1 VRDSYLIF
9 GSPRIEEDDINEVV
23 QTLQSGWIGT
33 GPKVNEFEKE
43 FAEYTGAKFA
53 AAVSSC
59 TAGLHLCVLA
69 MGLDKDSEVIVPT
82 MTFAATANAVIHAGA
97 KPVFVD
103 VDPYTMLIDPA
114 DIRRKITPRTRAII
128 PVHFAGR
135 PCNMDEIDQIA
146 EEYNL
151 VIIHDNAHA
160 IESEYK
166 GKKIGSL
173 RDISSYSF
181 YVTKNLTTAEGG
193 IVTTNNEEVAAKI
206 KMYALHGLTKDAW
219 KRFSDDGYKHYQ
231 IVYPGFK
238 YNMTDIQA
246 SLGLSQFRKIE
257 KFYNRRAELWDYYKT
272 ELKDLPLIL
281 PPDTEPG
288 TRHGYH
294 LFILL
299 LDLNRT
305 DLNRDQV
312 INKLHHLKIGTG
324 VHYIA
329 LHLHPYYQQA
339 YGYSHGDFP
348 NAEFI
353 SDRTFSIP
361 FSAKLTDQDAKDV
374 VDALKSIL
382 Q

>member
-1 VRDSYLIF
+1 MRSSYLVF
-9 GSPRIEEDDINEVV
+9 GRPRIEDEDIEEVV
-23 QTLQSGWIGT
+23 RTLKSGWIGT

-43 FAEYTGAKFA
+43 FADYAGAKFA

-69 MGLDKDSEVIVPT
+69 LGIDKDSEVIVPT

-97 KPVFVD
+97 RPVFVD
-103 VDPYTMLIDPA
+103 VDPVTMLIDPE
-114 DIRRKITPRTRAII
+114 DIRRKITKKTRAII

-135 PCNMDEIDQIA
+135 PCDMDEIYKIA
-146 EEYNL
+146 DEHNL
-151 VIIHDNAHA
+151 FIIHDNAHA
-160 IESEYK
+160 IESEYRGTK
-166 GKKIGSL
+166 LGTL
-173 RDISSYSF
+173 RDIAAYSF

-193 IVTTNNEEVAAKI
+193 MVTTNNEEIAAKI

-257 KFYNRRAELWDYYKT
+257 KYYQRRTELWKFYKD
-272 ELKDLPLIL
+272 ELKGLPLIL
-281 PPDTEPG
+281 PAEPDPD
-288 TRHGYH
+288 TRHGFH

-299 LDLNRT
+299 LDIKNTSLT
-305 DLNRDQV
+305 RDQV
-312 INKLHHLKIGTG
+312 INRLHNLKIGTG

-339 YGYSHGDFP
+339 YGYSAGDFP
-348 NAEFI
+348 NAEYI
-353 SDRTFSIP
+353 SERTFSIP
-361 FSAKLTDQDAKDV
+361 FSANLTDEDARDV
-374 VDALKSIL
+374 VEALKASL
-382 Q
+382 A

>member
-1 VRDSYLIF
+1 MRKSYLIF
-9 GSPRIEEDDINEVV
+9 GSPKIEEEDIEGVV
-23 QTLQSGWIGT
+23 QTLRSGWIGT

-43 FAEYTGAKFA
+43 FAEYVGAKYA

-69 MGLDKDSEVIVPT
+69 LGIDKDSEVIVPT

-97 KPVFVD
+97 RPVFVD
-103 VDPYTMLIDPA
+103 VDPLTMLIDPD
-114 DIRRKITPRTRAII
+114 DIRRKITKRTKAII

-135 PCNMDEIDQIA
+135 PCNIDEINKIA
-146 EEYNL
+146 DEHNL
-151 VIIHDNAHA
+151 YIIHDNAHA

-166 GKKIGSL
+166 GMRLGTS
-173 RDISSYSF
+173 RDIAAYSF

-193 IVTTNNEEVAAKI
+193 MVTTNNQEIAAKI

-257 KFYNRRAELWDYYKT
+257 KFYSRRAELWQYYKN
-272 ELKDLPLIL
+272 ELKDLPLLL
-281 PPDTEPG
+281 PPDPEPG
-288 TRHGYH
+288 TRHGFH

-299 LDLNRT
+299 LDINKTSLT
-305 DLNRDQV
+305 RDQV
-312 INKLHHLKIGTG
+312 INKLHNMKIGTG

-339 YGYSHGDFP
+339 YGYGSGDFP

-353 SDRTFSIP
+353 SERTFSIP
-361 FSAKLTDQDAKDV
+361 FSANLTDEDAKDV

>member
-1 VRDSYLIF
+1 MRKSYLIF
-9 GSPRIEEDDINEVV
+9 GSPKIEEEDIEGVV
-23 QTLQSGWIGT
+23 QTLRSGWIGT

-43 FAEYTGAKFA
+43 FAEYVGAKYA

-69 MGLDKDSEVIVPT
+69 LGIDKDSEVIVPT

-97 KPVFVD
+97 RPVFVD
-103 VDPYTMLIDPA
+103 VDPLTMLIDPD
-114 DIRRKITPRTRAII
+114 DIRRKITKRTKAII

-135 PCNMDEIDQIA
+135 PCNIDEINKIA
-146 EEYNL
+146 DEHNL
-151 VIIHDNAHA
+151 YIIHDNAHA

-166 GKKIGSL
+166 GMRLGTS
-173 RDISSYSF
+173 RDIAAYSF

-193 IVTTNNEEVAAKI
+193 MVTTNNQEIAAKI

-257 KFYNRRAELWDYYKT
+257 KFYSRRAELWQYYKN
-272 ELKDLPLIL
+272 ELKDLPLLL
-281 PPDTEPG
+281 PPDPEPD
-288 TRHGYH
+288 TRHGFH

-299 LDLNRT
+299 LDINKTSLT
-305 DLNRDQV
+305 RDQV
-312 INKLHHLKIGTG
+312 INKLHNMKIGTG

-339 YGYSHGDFP
+339 YGYGSGDFP

-353 SDRTFSIP
+353 SERTFSIP
-361 FSAKLTDQDAKDV
+361 FSANLTDEDAKDV
-374 VDALKSIL
+374 VGALKLIL
-382 Q
+382 R